1 MNFATSVDS
10 ATTSR
15 RHTREQARP
24 QPPEQPSQPET
35 GGDSGGS
42 VAAKPWHLFTMGGLL
57 TATVVVVLA
66 RGTGPVNVL
75 FLALIVGS
83 AALAAAALFRT
94 LWPLV
99 ATDSGESTEM
109 LGGRT
114 REALEREKVL
124 ALRSIK
130 ELEFDFAMEKT
141 SEADFQE
148 MLSRLRLRAIRLM
161 KQLDTGG
168 SIYRELIER
177 DVRALMK
184 GSGTA
189 VVPLTQTAAP
199 SEDEEEGIE
208 GPGHVEPRERSAAAV
223 AESGSLCR
231 ACGSMNEDD
240 ARFCQECGER
250 IGSVRKAECSACGT
264 ANAPG
269 ARFCK
274 GCGTSM
280 QQASVAA
287 EESRR

>member
-1 MNFATSVDS
+1 
-10 ATTSR
+10 
-15 RHTREQARP
+15 
-24 QPPEQPSQPET
+24 
-35 GGDSGGS
+35 
-42 VAAKPWHLFTMGGLL
+42 MGGLL